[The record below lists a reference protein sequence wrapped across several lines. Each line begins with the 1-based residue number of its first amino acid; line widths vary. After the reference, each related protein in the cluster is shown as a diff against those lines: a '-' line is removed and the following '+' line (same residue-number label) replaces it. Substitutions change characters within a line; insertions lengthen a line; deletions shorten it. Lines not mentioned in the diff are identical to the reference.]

1 LSQRNHPDYYYAIR
15 DAVIARMGP
24 VFNVS
29 VFQKLFPKG
38 ARPHHVIPYTD
49 GYLAHRRIIQD
60 LVKSKMQRTLATVP
74 KEQLRLTV

>member
-1 LSQRNHPDYYYAIR
+1 MSLRNHPEYYYTIR

-29 VFQKLFPKG
+29 VFQQVFPKA
-38 ARPHHVIPYTD
+38 ARPHQVIPFTD

-60 LVKSKMQRTLATVP
+60 LVKSKMQRTRVAVP
-74 KEQLRLTV
+74 KEQLRLPI